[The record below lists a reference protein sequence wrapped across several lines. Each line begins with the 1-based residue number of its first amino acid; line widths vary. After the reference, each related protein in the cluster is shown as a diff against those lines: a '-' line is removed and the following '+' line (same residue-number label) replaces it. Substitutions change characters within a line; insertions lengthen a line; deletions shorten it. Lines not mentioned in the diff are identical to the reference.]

1 MMDDMDEIWV
11 LYADDGAQ
19 ALDTAEQALQ
29 AIVGGSPEAMADGVA
44 SLFRAVHTF
53 KGNARVLGLRNAE
66 SRAHVTEDLMG
77 LIRDQGAPWD
87 DEIEQI
93 LVLAIDRLRDILEQT
108 ASQRRDIDESFA
120 DDLMRLVSDK
130 IERIAG
136 ADPLQDAAPSAP
148 DPQENAAVDERAA
161 VTAYEE
167 KAVALLAQIAGP
179 LDQLGQLRLLP
190 DCADDCTQIL
200 RNIANLA
207 EACGY
212 VRLADVAL
220 ALAEQT
226 APVPP
231 LADARL
237 YEELRAIE
245 LSLSPEL
252 LPHPAPHAI
261 YQHWCGMNASL
272 LVAGL
277 RDTMWLL
284 SNDPANPARSK
295 ALAQMILQVSRA
307 CLHHGLD
314 SASEWAMAL
323 HEVLIS
329 AEPMKLQG
337 QDQPIFQMLEAFAT
351 TVVAMLPEAAAGA
364 IDPSQQRHF
373 HHSAQV
379 SLLDDDS
386 ITELQA
392 LNLPLNVLLTLSTAT
407 VQPILQAA
415 RAGFGFGVAALDMGQ
430 VAVMTAALC
439 ALGEDASLRPVA
451 VVPLRSGSSVR
462 VQIILASQLAAE
474 QVQAQFTA
482 LNSEV
487 IHIPVEPLGRTAT
500 PSLEAYGSLDGPSGV
515 SVEMLET
522 LGDIS
527 AGLAELSQRLE
538 GILHPKVREGGS
550 ETDDSFVNDPLH
562 TGASDNL
569 TRVVEGIETSVSA
582 IEALSQRVS
591 DLQEDAMM
599 SRLRPAAGS
608 LAPVIAGLGRAIRAN
623 APGIGLSFVSDDL
636 MLDNQTLDLIG
647 QLCSAYVHQRAE
659 HARDA
664 NAVISIALRQCEDRA
679 ILMVTDRLPEPSDA
693 AALSTLRRI
702 ASGSGGRV
710 WTQSHEDGRR
720 GLVFSVP
727 TRALAMEAM
736 IMQSGGAHYGLAVDS
751 MVMVHQAGP
760 DRIMRRAAAGS
771 SRFLKLDNGEVLTIV
786 TLENR
791 KVDQGGIFVIMQAA
805 GQRRALLV
813 DGLVGHQVVRLRP
826 LQGVMERLDRLSGF
840 AVLSGG
846 QIALV
851 LSPLAICHDHDLSQ
865 MAFLEAE
872 ERHEICIESPR

>member
-1 MMDDMDEIWV
+1 
-11 LYADDGAQ
+11 
-19 ALDTAEQALQ
+19 
-29 AIVGGSPEAMADGVA
+29 
-44 SLFRAVHTF
+44 
-53 KGNARVLGLRNAE
+53 
-66 SRAHVTEDLMG
+66 
-77 LIRDQGAPWD
+77 
-87 DEIEQI
+87 
-93 LVLAIDRLRDILEQT
+93 
-108 ASQRRDIDESFA
+108 
-120 DDLMRLVSDK
+120 
-130 IERIAG
+130 
-136 ADPLQDAAPSAP
+136 
-148 DPQENAAVDERAA
+148 
-161 VTAYEE
+161 
-167 KAVALLAQIAGP
+167 
-179 LDQLGQLRLLP
+179 
-190 DCADDCTQIL
+190 
-200 RNIANLA
+200 
-207 EACGY
+207 
-212 VRLADVAL
+212 
-220 ALAEQT
+220 
-226 APVPP
+226 
-231 LADARL
+231 
-237 YEELRAIE
+237 
-245 LSLSPEL
+245 
-252 LPHPAPHAI
+252 
-261 YQHWCGMNASL
+261 
-272 LVAGL
+272 
-277 RDTMWLL
+277 
-284 SNDPANPARSK
+284 
-295 ALAQMILQVSRA
+295 
-307 CLHHGLD
+307 
-314 SASEWAMAL
+314 
-323 HEVLIS
+323 
-329 AEPMKLQG
+329 
-337 QDQPIFQMLEAFAT
+337 
-351 TVVAMLPEAAAGA
+351 
-364 IDPSQQRHF
+364 
-373 HHSAQV
+373 
-379 SLLDDDS
+379 
-386 ITELQA
+386 
-392 LNLPLNVLLTLSTAT
+392 
-407 VQPILQAA
+407 
-415 RAGFGFGVAALDMGQ
+415 
-430 VAVMTAALC
+430 
-439 ALGEDASLRPVA
+439 
-451 VVPLRSGSSVR
+451 
-462 VQIILASQLAAE
+462 
-474 QVQAQFTA
+474 
-482 LNSEV
+482 
-487 IHIPVEPLGRTAT
+487 
-500 PSLEAYGSLDGPSGV
+500 
-515 SVEMLET
+515 
-522 LGDIS
+522 
-527 AGLAELSQRLE
+527 
-538 GILHPKVREGGS
+538 
-550 ETDDSFVNDPLH
+550 
-562 TGASDNL
+562 
-569 TRVVEGIETSVSA
+569 VVEGIETSVSA